1 MTKLQ
6 FRVLYREFLF
16 RMVDREVLSA
26 HEGDANRLL
35 GRFATILIL
44 LSLPFTILVLSI
56 ENGHMPRE
64 AVLISA
70 WGMEH
75 SLIATTMLVVGLFA
89 VLSWDSTFP
98 DRRDVLVLAP
108 LPVRASTMFL
118 AKVASLAVALSL
130 AVITFNAGPG
140 LTLPLALAPPSFSG
154 LDMILMPDFY
164 RTLVVYW
171 ITMFAAGAF
180 VLCCVLAVQGLA
192 AQLPR
197 RLFLRLSAILQIA
210 TFCLFVGVYFL
221 QPSLASAE
229 ALTAP
234 ENERLLVWL
243 PSYWFLG
250 LFQELNG
257 SLNETARPTL
267 VALAGHAWIGL
278 GLVIAGAGLAF
289 LFSYFR
295 TLRKIVEQ
303 PDIVAG
309 SRQLTWL
316 PRFGTRIETAVTQFS
331 IRTLLRSRQHRVLL
345 SFYVGI
351 GFAMIILFLKTPLA
365 QKLSAATA
373 GDPWHRVSLP
383 LLASSFVMT
392 CFWVLGIRVVFAIPL
407 ELRANWI
414 FRFTQI
420 REASEYFSASR
431 RAMYVLALAPVWA
444 TSAVLFLSL
453 WPWRPAVR
461 HLAVLACVGV
471 ILTEVC
477 VHGFHK
483 IPFTCSYLP
492 GKSNLHITFLLC
504 LMLGLN
510 LTYWSAEFERRALSD
525 LRKYSCMLAILCFA
539 AICVWW
545 RASCARSDE
554 LEVKFEEELS
564 PVIAGL
570 GLHRD
575 GILPVQPSPPKWTP
589 KP

>member
-1 MTKLQ
+1 MMTKLQ

-26 HEGDANRLL
+26 HESDANRLL

-44 LSLPFTILVLSI
+44 LSVPFTVLALTI
-56 ENGHMPRE
+56 ENGHMPHE

-70 WGMEH
+70 WGTEH
-75 SLIATTMLVVGLFA
+75 SLIATTMLVVGVFA

-98 DRRDVLVLAP
+98 DRRDVLVLGP

-140 LTLPLALAPPSFSG
+140 LTLPLALAPPSSSL
-154 LDMILMPDFY
+154 LDMILMPEFY

-180 VLCCVLAVQGLA
+180 VLCCVLGVQGLA

-197 RLFLRLSAILQIA
+197 PLFLRLSAILQMA

-229 ALTAP
+229 ALTATRNQP
-234 ENERLLVWL
+234 LLVWL

-257 SLNETARPTL
+257 SLNGTARPTL

-278 GLVIAGAGLAF
+278 GLAIAAASVAF

-303 PDIVAG
+303 PDIVPG

-316 PRFGTRIETAVTQFS
+316 PRFGSPIETAVTQFS
-331 IRTLLRSRQHRVLL
+331 IRSLLRSRQHRVLL
-345 SFYVGI
+345 SFYAGI
-351 GFAMIILFLKTPLA
+351 AFGIIILFLKTPVA
-365 QKLSAATA
+365 QKLSTA
-373 GDPWHRVSLP
+373 SGSDPWHRVSLP
-383 LLASSFVMT
+383 LLASSFVMM
-392 CFWVLGIRVVFAIPL
+392 CFWILGIRVVFAIPL

-414 FRFTQI
+414 FRITQI
-420 REASEYFSASR
+420 REAAEYLSASR
-431 RAMYVLALAPVWA
+431 RAIYAVAFAPVWV

-453 WPWRPAVR
+453 WPWRAAAG

-471 ILTEVC
+471 ILTQVC

-483 IPFTCSYLP
+483 LPFTCSYLP

-510 LTYWSAEFERRALSD
+510 LTYWSTEFERRALSD
-525 LRKYSCMLAILCFA
+525 LRKYSWMLAILCFA
-539 AICVWW
+539 AICVCW
-545 RASCARSDE
+545 RAACARSDE
-554 LEVKFEEELS
+554 LEIKFEEELS
-564 PVIAGL
+564 PVIVGL

-575 GILPVQPSPPKWTP
+575 GILPVQPPPR
-589 KP
+589 